1 MYNKKTQ
8 IYVTKVL
15 LKIIF
20 NEFLLDFLKVNEA
33 SNLHR
38 NDYDNLTILV
48 FNGISRK
55 ANNELWIVRNFI
67 SLALSHYN

>member
-48 FNGISRK
+48 FNGISQK

-67 SLALSHYN
+67 SLTLSHYN

>member
-38 NDYDNLTILV
+38 NDYDNLIY
-48 FNGISRK
+48 FGFQWNKSK
-55 ANNELWIVRNFI
+55 SKQWIVNCQKFY
-67 SLALSHYN
+67 LARLVTL

>member
-55 ANNELWIVRNFI
+55 ANNEL
-67 SLALSHYN
+67 